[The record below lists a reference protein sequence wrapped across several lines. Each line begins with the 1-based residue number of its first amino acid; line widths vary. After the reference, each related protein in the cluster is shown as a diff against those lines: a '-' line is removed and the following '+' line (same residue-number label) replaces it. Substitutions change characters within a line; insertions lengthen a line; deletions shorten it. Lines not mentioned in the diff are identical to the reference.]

1 VPREIILQL
10 LPDAVV
16 PTKEALARYWK
27 KAGPVALAYL
37 GRRPLKL
44 VRHTH
49 GTTFYQ
55 KGPLPP
61 VPVAVHQLRIDK
73 REGGTGVRLWVD
85 DMAGLLGLVEMGAV
99 ELHPWNATVDDIEH
113 ADALVID
120 LDPGADVSWDFV
132 VATAL
137 RMRDIMEDDGLK
149 PWPKLTGG
157 KGIHV
162 VAPLERAMTHDAAH
176 VYARRLA
183 QRLVGTAPDR
193 FVTSAAL
200 ARRPGKLFVDYLR
213 NGRGTT
219 AVGTYSPRARP
230 GFPIAAPVTW
240 RQIEGGIAA
249 HAFTIGKL
257 PQIKPRPSER

>member
-1 VPREIILQL
+1 MRQAAVHRSSGRRGRAKAVPR
-10 LPDAVV
+10 
-16 PTKEALARYWK
+16 ARR
-27 KAGPVALAYL
+27 APFG
-37 GRRPLKL
+37 
-44 VRHTH
+44 H
-49 GTTFYQ
+49 
-55 KGPLPP
+55 
-61 VPVAVHQLRIDK
+61 
-73 REGGTGVRLWVD
+73 
-85 DMAGLLGLVEMGAV
+85 
-99 ELHPWNATVDDIEH
+99 IEH

-132 VATAL
+132 VASAL

-240 RQIEGGIAA
+240 RQI
-249 HAFTIGKL
+249 T
-257 PQIKPRPSER
+257 PSPLGSSRK

>member
-1 VPREIILQL
+1 
-10 LPDAVV
+10 
-16 PTKEALARYWK
+16 
-27 KAGPVALAYL
+27 
-37 GRRPLKL
+37 
-44 VRHTH
+44 
-49 GTTFYQ
+49 
-55 KGPLPP
+55 
-61 VPVAVHQLRIDK
+61 
-73 REGGTGVRLWVD
+73 
-85 DMAGLLGLVEMGAV
+85 
-99 ELHPWNATVDDIEH
+99 
-113 ADALVID
+113 
-120 LDPGADVSWDFV
+120 
-132 VATAL
+132 
-137 RMRDIMEDDGLK
+137 MRDIMEDDGLK

-249 HAFTIGKL
+249 DAFTIVKL
-257 PQIKPRPSER
+257 PQLKITKSSER